1 MIPDPSSPY
10 YDPIETAPRSE
21 IARVQQERLLEQIH
35 HVYVHSPLVR
45 SVWEAAGIKPEMI
58 ASVDDFFARAPFIDK
73 DALRAYRDKHDD
85 PFGGVLCGDMG
96 DITNIGSSSGTT
108 GDPTLFA
115 ESQGRVGEWTMSP
128 RDYWG
133 LGLRPGDFVAE
144 LNVLTRGL
152 GRYSFTDLN
161 VTSLFFDHD
170 PAELERFA
178 EWSLKYRPT
187 FMFHLSTPLIYGLEM
202 LEKVKKVDLRDVFSS
217 YKACIFGGELLG
229 DRARGLIDRWGIKLY
244 QFSSLGDSGTI
255 FECAAKNGF
264 HTWEDLALVE
274 VLDPEGDQ
282 PVAEGER
289 GELVVTNLVD
299 RIDPLIRFRSGDLV
313 RSTRELCTCG
323 RTHMRVWLVGRAG
336 DEAVI
341 GDKSILPRD
350 VWSAIESV
358 EECSAGLFQII
369 RPQRVMSELH
379 LRVGHFTVSDPASVR
394 KRVEDA
400 VEKATGLRPR
410 IELVSN
416 DELLKLGPPHKIPRV
431 TKK

>member
-1 MIPDPSSPY
+1 VTPDPSSPY

-21 IARVQQERLLEQIH
+21 IARVQQERLLEQVQ
-35 HVYVHSPLVR
+35 HVYAHSPLIR
-45 SVWEAAGIKPEMI
+45 SVWEAAGVNPQMI
-58 ASVDDFFARAPFIDK
+58 NSVEEFCACVPFIDK
-73 DALRAYRDKHDD
+73 DALRNYRDTHND
-85 PFGGVLCGDMG
+85 PFGGVLCC
-96 DITNIGSSSGTT
+96 DIEDLTNIGSSSGTT

-115 ESQGRVGEWTMSP
+115 DCQGRAGEWTMSP

-133 LGLRPGDFVAE
+133 LGLRPGEVVAE
-144 LNVLTRGL
+144 SGIITRGL

-161 VTSLFFDHD
+161 VTSLLFDHD

-178 EWSLKYRPT
+178 AWSLEYRPT
-187 FMFHLSTPLIYGLEM
+187 FMFHLSTPIIYGLEM

-229 DRARGLIDRWGIKLY
+229 DRAMGLIERWGVPLY

-255 FECAAKNGF
+255 FECSAKEGF
-264 HTWEDLALVE
+264 HAWEDLALVE
-274 VLDPEGDQ
+274 VLDPEGDRH
-282 PVAEGER
+282 VAEGER

-299 RIDPLIRFRSGDLV
+299 RVDPLIRYRSGDLV
-313 RSTRELCTCG
+313 RYTREPCKCG
-323 RTHMRVWLVGRAG
+323 RTHMRLWLAGRAG

-341 GDKSILPRD
+341 GDKSVLPRD

-369 RPQRVMSELH
+369 RPQRVMSELQ
-379 LRVGHFTVSDPASVR
+379 LRVGHFTISDPESVR
-394 KRVEDA
+394 KRVADA
-400 VEKATGLRPR
+400 VEKATGLRPHV
-410 IELVSN
+410 ELVSN

>member
-1 MIPDPSSPY
+1 VTPDPSSPY

-21 IARVQQERLLEQIH
+21 IARVQHERLLEQIH
-35 HVYVHSPLVR
+35 HVYAHSPLVR
-45 SVWEAAGIKPEMI
+45 MVWDAAGVRPETI
-58 ASVDDFFARAPFIDK
+58 NSVDEFCARAPFIDK
-73 DALRAYRDKHDD
+73 DAIRAYRDQHDD
-85 PFGGVLCGDMG
+85 PFGGVLCGEVADL
-96 DITNIGSSSGTT
+96 TNIGSSSGTT

-115 ESQGRVGEWTMSP
+115 ECQGREGEWTLHP
-128 RDYWG
+128 RDFWG
-133 LGLRPGDFVAE
+133 LGLRPGEVVTE

-152 GRYSFTDLN
+152 GRYAFTDLG

-178 EWSLKYRPT
+178 EWSLQYRPT
-187 FMFHLSTPLIYGLEM
+187 LMFLLSTPLIYGLEM

-229 DRARGLIDRWGIKLY
+229 DRARSLIERWGVPLY

-255 FECAAKNGF
+255 FECTARDGF
-264 HTWEDLALVE
+264 HAWEDLALVE

-282 PVAEGER
+282 HVAPGER

-299 RIDPLIRFRSGDLV
+299 RVDPLIRYRSGDLV
-313 RSTRELCTCG
+313 TYTHEPCKCG
-323 RTHMRVWLVGRAG
+323 RTHMRLWLVGRAG
-336 DEAVI
+336 DETLI
-341 GDKSILPRD
+341 GDKSVLPRD
-350 VWSAIESV
+350 IWSAIESV

-369 RPQRVMSELH
+369 RPSREMSELQ
-379 LRVGHFTVSDPASVR
+379 LRVGHFTVSDPESVR

-400 VEKATGLRPR
+400 VEKAVGLRPR
-410 IELVSN
+410 IDLVSN